1 MSKKILILT
10 TIFSLFLGKI
20 NAQTALTLEQSIEIA
35 LENNRNIRQQELT
48 RQAREIAFNQARQD
62 LLPNLNASAGQNF
75 MFGRSLNNDNVF
87 QSANSSQTTFGISAG
102 ITLFDGLRLRNNIHL
117 RRAEMQ
123 ASEADLQKMKSDITL
138 SVTAAFLQVLMNK
151 ELLQLAEEQLSLTQV
166 RIEDRRALIESGR
179 LPEGELFELQAQAAR
194 EEFNRVQAD
203 NSLRLSLLDLAQIL
217 ELDDFRNL
225 SVVMPENLNPN
236 DILLPSA
243 ETVYENALQN
253 RPEIRSAEYRLQSSE
268 RNVAIA
274 RSGFSPTL
282 SLGGNFGTA
291 YRNFSGFE
299 NNSFGSQLN
308 ENMSTG
314 VGLNLQIPIFNRF
327 EVQNRVRNAQLNVES
342 SRISVENTH
351 LELRKTIQQ
360 AYQNALAA
368 KSRWN
373 AAGQTEIAAR
383 EAYRFVSQRFENGRA
398 TQFELFQAKNNL
410 TQALSEQTQA
420 KFEYVFRVKIL
431 EILSASQQL

>member
-253 RPEIRSAEYRLQSSE
+253 RPEIRSAEYRL
-268 RNVAIA
+268 
-274 RSGFSPTL
+274 
-282 SLGGNFGTA
+282 
-291 YRNFSGFE
+291 
-299 NNSFGSQLN
+299 
-308 ENMSTG
+308 
-314 VGLNLQIPIFNRF
+314 
-327 EVQNRVRNAQLNVES
+327 
-342 SRISVENTH
+342 
-351 LELRKTIQQ
+351 
-360 AYQNALAA
+360 
-368 KSRWN
+368 
-373 AAGQTEIAAR
+373 
-383 EAYRFVSQRFENGRA
+383 
-398 TQFELFQAKNNL
+398 
-410 TQALSEQTQA
+410 
-420 KFEYVFRVKIL
+420 
-431 EILSASQQL
+431 